1 MSKSVST
8 LAHHRVAIVARMRA
22 AGCVFAEDEADLLIS
37 SAATPAELLA
47 MVDRR
52 IDGLPLEY
60 ILGWARFCGL
70 RVAVA
75 PGVFVPRARTEL
87 LVRQAAALAD
97 GPGLIVVDLCCGSGA
112 VGAAVAASA
121 RQIRLYAADIDPLAV
136 RCARHN
142 LRAYGGRVYQGDL
155 CTPLPIHLRGR
166 VNVLVANV
174 PYVPTDAMSL
184 LPPEAR
190 LHEPRLALDGG
201 IDGLDVLRRVAAE
214 APGWLAPH
222 GHVLMETSEKQA
234 PTAVEILDRAGLT
247 SHVVHSEDLDATV
260 VIGRYPDGSGPHIS

>member
-1 MSKSVST
+1 MSISVST
-8 LAHHRVAIVARMRA
+8 LALHRVAIVARLRA

-37 SAATPAELLA
+37 SAVMPAELMA

-52 IDGLPLEY
+52 IDGLPIEH

-70 RVAVA
+70 RVAIA
-75 PGVFVPRARTEL
+75 PGVFIPRRRTEL
-87 LVRQAAALAD
+87 LVRQAADLAG
-97 GPGLIVVDLCCGSGA
+97 GPEPIVVDLCCGSGA

-121 RQIRLYAADIDPLAV
+121 DQIRLYAADIDPIAV
-136 RCARHN
+136 GCARHN
-142 LRAYGGRVYQGDL
+142 LRPFGSRVYQGDL
-155 CTPLPIHLRGR
+155 CTPLPIRLRGR
-166 VNVLVANV
+166 VDVLVANV

-201 IDGLDVLRRVAAE
+201 ADGLDVLRRVAAE
-214 APGWLAPH
+214 APAWLAPH
-222 GHVLMETSEKQA
+222 GHVLVETSEKQA
-234 PTAVEILDRAGLT
+234 PTAAEILDRAGLT

-260 VIGRYPDGSGPHIS
+260 VTGSR